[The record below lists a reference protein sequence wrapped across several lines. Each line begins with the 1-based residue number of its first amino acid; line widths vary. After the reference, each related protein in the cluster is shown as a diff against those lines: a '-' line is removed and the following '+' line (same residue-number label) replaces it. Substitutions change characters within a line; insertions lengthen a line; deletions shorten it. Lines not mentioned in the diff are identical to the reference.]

1 MTDGPHKAV
10 SRAKMSYVAEAGHW
24 TMIVCTAGLWIP
36 VYLNA
41 KRKLKTVTRF
51 R

>member
-1 MTDGPHKAV
+1 MSEPRKAV
-10 SRAKMSYVAEAGHW
+10 SRQKMSYAAEIGHW
-24 TMIVCTAGLWIP
+24 TMIVLTAGLWIP

-41 KRKLKTVTRF
+41 KRKRKTVTRF

>member
-1 MTDGPHKAV
+1 MTDGPRKAV
-10 SRAKMSYVAEAGHW
+10 SRQKMSWVAAAGHW
-24 TMIVCTAGLWIP
+24 TMMILTAGLWIP